1 MKVYISADIEGV
13 TGLISWS
20 QAGRPSGE
28 HYDYRWA
35 RERMT
40 ADVNAAIRGARA
52 AGATYIL
59 VKDSHG
65 NSKNLILSDL
75 EPGVELVTGHG
86 SGNDGMMQGIDGTFA
101 CAMLIGYHAMAGTE
115 KGIMEHTISGRVHRM
130 RINGM
135 PAGEMA
141 MSAGVAGWYGVPIV
155 AVSSDR
161 AGCIEAQ
168 NLIPGVHTAEV
179 KEGFGRYMGRCLP
192 VEQALALIE
201 DTACKGVQAASTL
214 QPWQTGAP
222 VTFEIEFNRSE
233 ETDMA
238 AKLVGCN
245 RIDAYTVAYTGPDYQ
260 TAHTAAWNLIQLAN
274 LGPTA
279 HD

>member
-13 TGLISWS
+13 SGLVSWS
-20 QAGRPSGE
+20 QCGRPSGE
-28 HYDYRWA
+28 HFDYRWA

-40 ADVNAAIRGARA
+40 ADVNAAIRGARS
-52 AGATYIL
+52 AGATEIL

-65 NSKNLILSDL
+65 NSKNLLLSDL
-75 EPGVELVTGHG
+75 EPGVELVSGHG
-86 SGNDGMMQGIDGTFA
+86 SGIDGMMQGIDGTFG

-130 RINGM
+130 RINGS
-135 PAGEMA
+135 PAGEMG

-155 AVSSDR
+155 TVSSDT
-161 AGCIEAQ
+161 AGCAEARSF
-168 NLIPGVHTAEV
+168 LVGVQTAEV
-179 KEGFGRYMGRCLP
+179 KEGYGRYMGRCLP
-192 VEQALALIE
+192 VEEAEARIE
-201 DTACKGVQAASTL
+201 TAAAEGVKGAKDIPAWSTSS
-214 QPWQTGAP
+214 P

-233 ETDMA
+233 EADMA
-238 AKLVGCN
+238 AKLVGCV
-245 RIDAYTVAYTGPDYQ
+245 RQDAYTVAYTGSDYR
-260 TAHTAAWNLIQLAN
+260 TAHTAAWNLIMLAG